1 MMPQTVVKAGSLIL
15 GHLQGL
21 VLLFILKFV
30 LFLFMHICLFIYM
43 HVGPDESTRCSGT
56 GFTGCYELYVDAGC
70 WVLDSSPLQK

>member
-1 MMPQTVVKAGSLIL
+1 MMPQTDVKAGSLIL

-21 VLLFILKFV
+21 VLLFILKICFIFV
-30 LFLFMHICLFIYM
+30 YVYILFICM

-70 WVLDSSPLQK
+70 WVLDSSPLQE